1 MRKLRNITITLDEEI
16 VRWARIEAARKG
28 TSVSQLIAQVLRA
41 HMPGRDDYT
50 EAKLR
55 YFAQQPRV
63 HRKAKQ
69 RYPSRDELHER
80 NRLR

>member
-1 MRKLRNITITLDEEI
+1 
-16 VRWARIEAARKG
+16 
-28 TSVSQLIAQVLRA
+28 VSQLIAQLLRD
-41 HMPGRDDYT
+41 HMLGGDDYE
-50 EAKLR
+50 EAKRR
-55 YFAQQPRV
+55 YFAQEPRG